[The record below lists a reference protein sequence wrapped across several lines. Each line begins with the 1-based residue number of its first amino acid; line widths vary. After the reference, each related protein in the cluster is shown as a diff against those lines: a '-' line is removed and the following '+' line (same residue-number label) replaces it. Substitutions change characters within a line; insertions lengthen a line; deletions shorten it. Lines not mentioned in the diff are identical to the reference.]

1 MVSERAT
8 RTHATVTVDGR
19 TATAEVGTTLF
30 DLAESLG
37 ITVPTSC
44 YKQGK
49 CRECLLEIESGSELL
64 SPLAPQESHLGGKF
78 RLACRTQLTQPG
90 EVHCH
95 TLRRGTL
102 RIETET
108 TGLELQHH
116 IDPALT
122 REGSHILLDGK
133 QIAESNGP
141 IHGIAIDIGTTTVV
155 LRLYDMENGHL
166 VATHSFENPQR
177 FGGSD
182 IMARIRF
189 DGEYPNKLLQRTLLG
204 YLTRAIE
211 SLPVEVN
218 SIYEIVIAGN
228 PTMRD

>member
-78 RLACRTQLTQPG
+78 RLACRTSLISPG

-108 TGLELQHH
+108 SGLSLQSYPL
-116 IDPALT
+116 DPAVT
-122 REGSHILLDGK
+122 RDGSRILLDGK
-133 QIAESNGP
+133 QITESNGP
-141 IHGIAIDIGTTTVV
+141 LHG
-155 LRLYDMENGHL
+155 
-166 VATHSFENPQR
+166 
-177 FGGSD
+177 
-182 IMARIRF
+182 
-189 DGEYPNKLLQRTLLG
+189 
-204 YLTRAIE
+204 
-211 SLPVEVN
+211 
-218 SIYEIVIAGN
+218 
-228 PTMRD
+228 